1 VPCFASLS
9 ADSLPWMFACALTLA
24 IRVGWVRRLSI

>member
-9 ADSLPWMFACALTLA
+9 ADSLLWMFACALTLA
-24 IRVGWVRRLSI
+24 IRMGWIRSI